1 MKMDEP
7 EPCEHCDG
15 EGWIDDPLSSA
26 CGGRWFRYCEC
37 PAGIMADKYYAAH
50 NPGGDSL
57 YSETATQWAPLPEAP
72 PET

>member
-1 MKMDEP
+1 MDEP

-37 PAGIMADKYYAAH
+37 PAGISASEADHRRYR
-50 NPGGDSL
+50 
-57 YSETATQWAPLPEAP
+57 EARGKRLNSADL
-72 PET
+72 